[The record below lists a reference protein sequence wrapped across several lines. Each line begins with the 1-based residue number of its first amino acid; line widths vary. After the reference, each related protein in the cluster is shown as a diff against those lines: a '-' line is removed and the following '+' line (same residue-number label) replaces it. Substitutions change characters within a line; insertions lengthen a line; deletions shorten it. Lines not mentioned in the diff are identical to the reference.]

1 MTRSAGMSNR
11 GSSEICYFSFSP
23 VPVLLGIAFVASFIR
38 LAPLLRHGVA
48 TNPDSRRYIEL
59 AQGLN
64 HGCGFAR
71 WLNNSCGTVETFRT
85 PGYPL
90 FLAVMPSLRT
100 AVAIQVFMGAAVC
113 LLIGLFVLD
122 CWGPTAAVAA
132 ELIVAFDIPSILF
145 GAMILSDLLFQF
157 LVTAGVV
164 LGLWASARG
173 SNDPRATT
181 AIIVGAIL
189 FGVAILVRP
198 IGIVL
203 IVFAGLPVFLLP
215 RISWRRTMTTALL
228 ACAIPSIFTLC
239 WMVRNDHRT
248 GVSTL
253 STVGSLNLYFYR
265 AAGVVWSHGDK
276 SFPAVQEEFG
286 RALGWPMRDFN
297 DAPPSLEPAMKQRAL
312 RIIKNDPIA
321 FILMT
326 VRCFLWLMVV
336 PERADLNGFLG
347 TNAGATSYL
356 AASGDISARIR
367 EIRRS
372 PLLTALVALQFMV
385 TILIWIGVGRVL
397 TGLCHKSAVEISM
410 ILFMLMLTMGFL
422 VLASGAESVARFRLP
437 VIPLLAVLAAIGWC
451 GRFTIV
457 RGSSASGGAQTE
469 HGPTTVTAN

>member
-1 MTRSAGMSNR
+1 MSSR
-11 GSSEICYFSFSP
+11 RSSESCYFSFSR
-23 VPVLLGIAFVASFIR
+23 VPVLLGIAIVALSIR
-38 LAPLLRHGVA
+38 LAPLLRDGVV
-48 TNPDSRRYIEL
+48 TNPDSRSYIEL

-71 WLNNSCGTVETFRT
+71 WRNNSCGTVETFRT

-90 FLAVMPSLRT
+90 FLAAMPSLRT
-100 AVAIQVFMGAAVC
+100 AVAVQAVMGAAVC

-122 CWGPTAAVAA
+122 YWGPTAAVVA

-145 GAMILSDLLFQF
+145 GAMILSDLPFQF
-157 LVTAGVV
+157 LVTVGVV
-164 LGLWASARG
+164 LGLWASARD

-181 AIIVGAIL
+181 AIIMGAIL

-198 IGIVL
+198 IGIIL
-203 IVFAGLPVFLLP
+203 TVFAALPVFLLP

-239 WMVRNDHRT
+239 WMVRNHHRT
-248 GVSTL
+248 GVCTL

-265 AAGVVWSHGDK
+265 AAGIVWFRGDK

-286 RALGWPMRDFN
+286 RALGWPMRDFS

-312 RIIKNDPIA
+312 RIIRKDPVA

-326 VRCFLWLMVV
+326 MRCLLWLMVV

-347 TNAGATSYL
+347 TNAGATSYP
-356 AASGDISARIR
+356 AASSNIGARIQ
-367 EIRRS
+367 EMRRS
-372 PLLTALVALQFMV
+372 WPLTALVASQFLI
-385 TILIWIGVGRVL
+385 TILVWIGVGRML
-397 TGLCHKSAVEISM
+397 TGLCNKSAVETRM

-422 VLASGAESVARFRLP
+422 GLASGAESVARFRLP
-437 VIPLLAVLAAIGWC
+437 VIPLLAVLAAIGWS
-451 GRFTIV
+451 GRFTMV
-457 RGSSASGGAQTE
+457 SRNSTGGGARTE
-469 HGPTTVTAN
+469 HRPAAVTAD